1 MPQEWRG
8 FIRTPRR
15 YKEAARIVDA
25 LNNTPAKSLQTLV
38 ESSRLPNKT
47 QLAALVIRVCR
58 KLPILEAV
66 VSQSPLLDLPKSL
79 ALVLVHEALFG
90 ERPFPPGMCAR
101 GDQVLA
107 CRPQLEKALAAVSK
121 EALPVSLPRYARV
134 NTLLLNTST
143 VIQQLERQGFR
154 WVRYPRRRG
163 LDWFLER
170 VRHLQPHEFLK
181 DFHLRDWLVFG
192 SGAKLNTLDLVK
204 NLQVLLQDKASGMAV
219 IALDPRPGAVVLD
232 ACAAPGMKTSYA
244 AALMDNRGK
253 ILAVD
258 RSSER
263 LEVVRHLCSTEL
275 ILVDPSCS
283 GTGLCDRPGK
293 QLDPESAEGQE
304 RLQRLTT
311 VQSKLLMHA
320 LDFPRCRRVV
330 YSTCSVLR
338 QENEDVVEYVLA
350 RSNGRF
356 CVGPCAA

>member
-1 MPQEWRG
+1 
-8 FIRTPRR
+8 
-15 YKEAARIVDA
+15 
-25 LNNTPAKSLQTLV
+25 
-38 ESSRLPNKT
+38 
-47 QLAALVIRVCR
+47 
-58 KLPILEAV
+58 
-66 VSQSPLLDLPKSL
+66 
-79 ALVLVHEALFG
+79 
-90 ERPFPPGMCAR
+90 MCSCA
-101 GDQVLA
+101 
-107 CRPQLEKALAAVSK
+107 
-121 EALPVSLPRYARV
+121 ALPVSLPRYARV

-244 AALMDNRGK
+244 AALMNNRGK

-263 LEVVRHLCSTEL
+263 LEVVRHLVKNGGFKSICSVCNTDFLVLDPHAAPQCSTEL

-356 CVGPCAA
+356 VLAHALPELPFRGLGSQGSHCVRLGVDTMLTRGFFLAVFEKVAL